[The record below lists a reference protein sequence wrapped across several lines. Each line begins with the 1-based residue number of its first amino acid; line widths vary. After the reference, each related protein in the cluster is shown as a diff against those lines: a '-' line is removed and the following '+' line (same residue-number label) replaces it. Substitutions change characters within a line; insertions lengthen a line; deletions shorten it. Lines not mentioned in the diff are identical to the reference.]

1 MHKHIVL
8 MVFALASSLVFA
20 VQFGIPP
27 AKTEMLV
34 TVKFH
39 PDTLLLKERDGQYGQ
54 WITCVIDFSKEYNL
68 TNIDFDSIR
77 LEGVDPVFP
86 PIAVTWINTQGNKVL
101 AKFDRMTV
109 VSYIL
114 EALAHMQ
121 MSSSFIERVVKLEVF
136 GTLLNGEISFEGS
149 DTIRVLYT

>member
-1 MHKHIVL
+1 
-8 MVFALASSLVFA
+8 MVFALVSSLLFA
-20 VQFGIPP
+20 MQLGIPP

-39 PDTLLLKERDGQYGQ
+39 PDMLLLRESDGQYGQ
-54 WITCVIDFSKEYNL
+54 WITGIIKFSEEYNL
-68 TNIDFDSIR
+68 SDIDFDSIR

-86 PIAVTWINTQGNKVL
+86 PIVVTWINNQGNKVL
-101 AKFDRMTV
+101 AKFDMATV

-121 MSSSFIERVVKLEVF
+121 ISSSFIERVVELKVS

-149 DTIRVLYT
+149 DAIRVVYT